1 MVHRQGRHGSAS
13 ACSMKSAFR
22 LLLPAVLLGVCGWVW
37 VVLQALQSSSD
48 LAPQGR
54 VAASHVIQ
62 ELHQAMP
69 PAHLDVHSLKAKA
82 DMLPTDDAASD
93 PLVHLK
99 SDDAGAGAG
108 APLASGEAFSPL
120 AIVNKRPVQT
130 DQAQQG
136 GGHPSSQALGAAL
149 QLRTLQDLPPGQ
161 AAGMSWLD
169 KGQWLL
175 DTNKAYLQAA
185 RAKPFRSLTMVSAMV
200 DLGRGKLGGGF
211 ARPFSAY
218 VNRMRNF
225 MKYDFP
231 KVVFLDA
238 AHLKEFQPLID
249 TSPGP
254 VHVIAISKADIKA
267 GFRHFDAV
275 QAVRTQPQWAKRKD
289 WLSHSPQATLE
300 YYNPLVMSKMNMTA
314 HVAQLNPFNT
324 DGFLFIDGGHLCNA
338 PNSIKRATHESSIID
353 RFMKDGIA
361 ITYYDYVPDAE
372 DGEIHGFEAAA
383 FHRYMGTQE
392 EPIRVGRGGFFGG
405 RPELLQI
412 GAQLLDIIAEDT
424 LKQGYMGTE
433 ENYFALLLYR
443 FKDIVQFY
451 DNGERGNC
459 AIFDDIVRPRADDS
473 HYRYKVRGLKCLENY
488 AQLAGQGKPSC
499 FMEDGQGCPAK
510 VTPPFLKQADTQW
523 SCHNLKEF
531 YCVVTCYGEI
541 KWYANSCGAV
551 DRRCKAQVQ
560 QLLDVPGPG
569 PEGVADDRPTGLE
582 VAVKPSPSA
591 APAPVKPAASPSAPQ
606 AAKAGAAAKQQ
617 GPASEVSA
625 QLQAPEPPPGVT
637 SPLAPEGEY
646 GEQGPLDGYDLRGL
660 RCAQRKDGSP
670 ICYTD
675 DPYDKDYCPPSV
687 TPEFLSAAKGQW
699 ACSAEAPDDFCT
711 AACTGDGQVKWFAH
725 NKKWCKKD
733 PSHCPPMQLRIP
745 KDQLVLPHFQ
755 APQVQPRACRARAGG
770 TWANNP
776 EAFWFGNA
784 EAQMQEHAADRAA
797 LRGKG
802 SRAEVVA
809 GVSVAMLVMGKESE
823 INVLRGTLATYEANG
838 LLGGVKDFM
847 VWVNGK
853 TEASEALLQPLVE
866 KWGVRVMGSD
876 KNAGQLEA
884 INALVRAATQ
894 EHILFLEKDFRMIE
908 PWTCGAEQLTAGVA
922 MIEAG
927 TAHMVRYRHRWRA
940 GKPNWALNM
949 FRGKE
954 DRVFK
959 QQPNLFCNHFH
970 WIEHPEK
977 IWPDKI
983 WFCNKDP
990 YMYCS
995 DSKYCNWTAN
1005 PHLFS
1010 KTWWLKEYVE
1020 HFEKRKW
1027 HNNPY
1032 ENIEYYLNW
1041 EANSWNDRGW
1051 TVAQGEGL
1059 FRHEDFAKWG

>member
-1 MVHRQGRHGSAS
+1 MRGAVRL
-13 ACSMKSAFR
+13 MLP
-22 LLLPAVLLGVCGWVW
+22 LLLIGVCGWVW
-37 VVLQALQSSSD
+37 VVIQALQSNTA
-48 LAPQGR
+48 LAPQGA
-54 VAASHVIQ
+54 VAASHVMQ

-69 PAHLDVHSLKAKA
+69 PAHLDVHSLKHSEQEQL
-82 DMLPTDDAASD
+82 DVRSSSD
-93 PLVHLK
+93 PLSHL
-99 SDDAGAGAG
+99 GAGKNGKQRAQRG
-108 APLASGEAFSPL
+108 HDPALEQPQHALAKPAAAPGT
-120 AIVNKRPVQT
+120 VRDT
-130 DQAQQG
+130 
-136 GGHPSSQALGAAL
+136 GGHHAPFSASIPR
-149 QLRTLQDLPPGQ
+149 LRTLKELDASALE
-161 AAGMSWLD
+161 GMSWLD
-169 KGQWLL
+169 RGKWLL
-175 DTNKAYLQAA
+175 HANEEYLRAA
-185 RAKPFRSLTMVSAMV
+185 RAKPFKSLTMVSAMV

-218 VNRMRNF
+218 INRMRNF

-231 KVVFLDA
+231 KVVYLDA
-238 AHLKEFQPLID
+238 DHLAEFQPLID
-249 TSPGP
+249 KSPGP
-254 VHVIAISKADIKA
+254 VHVIPMTKADIKA
-267 GFRHFDAV
+267 GFRHFDAL
-275 QAVRTQPQWAKRKD
+275 QAVRTRPEWSKRKE
-289 WLSHSPQATLE
+289 WLSQSPQATLE

-314 HVAQLNPFNT
+314 QAAELNPFNT
-324 DGFLFIDGGHLCNA
+324 DGFLFLDGGHLCHA
-338 PNSIKRATHESSIID
+338 PNSIKRATHETSIIE

-405 RPELLQI
+405 RPELLQL
-412 GAQLLDIIAEDT
+412 GAQLLDIMAEDT
-424 LKQGYMGTE
+424 LKNGFLGTE
-433 ENYFALLLYR
+433 ENFFALLLYR
-443 FKDIVQFY
+443 FREIVQFY

-473 HYRYKVRGLKCLENY
+473 KYKYTLRGLKCMDNY
-488 AQLAGQGKPSC
+488 AELAASGKPSC
-499 FMEDGQGCPAK
+499 FMEDGHACPAK

-523 SCHNLKEF
+523 SCHDMKSF
-531 YCVVTCYGEI
+531 YCVVSCYGEI

-551 DRRCKAQVQ
+551 DRRCNAQVE
-560 QLLDVPGPG
+560 QLKAVPGPG
-569 PEGVADDRPTGLE
+569 PEGVGNDLPTGLE
-582 VAVKPSPSA
+582 KALKPSPSA
-591 APAPVKPAASPSAPQ
+591 APAVKEQSAPPKAKQAAPSRAPAA
-606 AAKAGAAAKQQ
+606 AAAGAQ
-617 GPASEVSA
+617 GGALVPAS
-625 QLQAPEPPPGVT
+625 EPPPGVV
-637 SPLAPEGEY
+637 SPLAPIGEY
-646 GEQGPLDGYDLRGL
+646 GEQGPVDGYDLRGL
-660 RCAQRKDGSP
+660 RCAKRKDGSP
-670 ICYTD
+670 ICFTD

-699 ACSAEAPDDFCT
+699 ACTAEAPDDFCT
-711 AACTGDGQVKWFAH
+711 ASCTGDGQVKWFAH

-733 PSHCPPMQLRIP
+733 PSHCPPMQMRIP
-745 KDQLVLPHFQ
+745 KDELVLPDFQ

-770 TWANNP
+770 TWASNP

-784 EAQMQEHAADRAA
+784 EAQMAEHAAERAA
-797 LRGKG
+797 LRGKQT
-802 SRAEVVA
+802 RPEVVP

-823 INVLRGTLATYEANG
+823 IKVLGGTLATYEANG

-847 VWVNGK
+847 IWVNGK
-853 TEASEALLQPLVE
+853 TEASEALLQPLVH
-866 KWGVRVMGSD
+866 KWGVRLMGSD

-894 EHILFLEKDFRMIE
+894 ENVLFLEKDFRLIE
-908 PWTCGAEQLTAGVA
+908 PWTCGAEQLSAGVSMLA
-922 MIEAG
+922 DG
-927 TAHMVRYRHRWRA
+927 TAQMVRYRHRWRA
-940 GKPNWALNM
+940 GKPNWALSM

-954 DRVFK
+954 ERVFK

-1010 KTWWLKEYVE
+1010 KAWWLKEYVE

-1041 EANSWNDRGW
+1041 EPNSWNDRGW

-1059 FRHEDFAKWG
+1059 FRHEDFEKWG